1 MSGSSAIASARRR
14 RTGPNEPL
22 QTNVREQ
29 SQVQNNS
36 NNSNNSNNNS
46 NNNTTQNNLTNER
59 VTPLEL
65 LKQHEA
71 KINNI
76 ENMINSKIE
85 LNKNIEERDSNL
97 EKNMNINNKI
107 QEIIKDEISNNILE
121 SNKEINILKE
131 NIDKLTL
138 EIDTLK
144 MLLIKNQT
152 LSLETNTEVIKMKD
166 LQNKQEEK
174 IETLDIKIDNV
185 NNGNNGNNGNNMD
198 NMVNMDT
205 QTRNIFEQLL
215 MSEIPNMS
223 KYNVELD
230 EDSEEN
236 FNQQTNK
243 LIIETNISDDKLD
256 VTDILTDNNEISI
269 NTIKDEVINEVN
281 KISEEPI
288 ENVESLETVEIVENK
303 NI

>member
-14 RTGPNEPL
+14 RTAPNEPI
-22 QTNVREQ
+22 QTNNREQ
-29 SQVQNNS
+29 TQVQNN
-36 NNSNNSNNNS
+36 
-46 NNNTTQNNLTNER
+46 NNTGENNLINER
-59 VTPLEL
+59 ITPLEL
-65 LKQHEA
+65 LRQHEE

-76 ENMINSKIE
+76 ENIINSKIE

-97 EKNMNINNKI
+97 EKNININNKI
-107 QEIIKDEISNNILE
+107 QEIIKHEISNNILE

-152 LSLETNTEVIKMKD
+152 LSLETNTEIIKIKD

-174 IETLDIKIDNV
+174 IETQNIKIDNINNINNV
-185 NNGNNGNNGNNMD
+185 NN
-198 NMVNMDT
+198 VDT

-215 MSEIPNMS
+215 MGELPNMS
-223 KYNVELD
+223 NHNLELD
-230 EDSEEN
+230 EESEEN
-236 FNQQTNK
+236 LNQENNK
-243 LIIETNISDDKLD
+243 LIIDNKISDDNLD

-269 NTIKDEVINEVN
+269 NTIKDEVVNEVH
-281 KISEEPI
+281 KISEELI
-288 ENVESLETVEIVENK
+288 ENVESLETAEIVENK
-303 NI
+303 NM